1 MRLVLCEKPSQ
12 GRDIAKFL
20 GATQRGDG
28 FLSGPGVTVTW
39 ARGHLLE
46 TAEPEVYG
54 EQYGKPWRTE
64 VLPLLPQQWKLVVK
78 ADAKAQFA
86 VINRLLK
93 QVDEVVIATDADR
106 EGEVI
111 ARELLDY
118 CKFQGRIFRLW
129 MSALDDASIRAA
141 LSDLW
146 PSSRTEALY
155 YAGVGRN
162 RPGHDGLFKL
172 FLREPDTARDF
183 LAVHLPADIRA
194 QVRLDTLK
202 LEPGSFVDQKLREL
216 HSDVLYSVETAEGHA
231 GYIYCLV
238 EHQSTADRM
247 MAWRMMRYSM
257 AVMDA
262 HLKKGNDTLPVVVP
276 LLFYQGTVR
285 PYPYS
290 TDWMDCF
297 DAPALAR
304 EVYSR
309 PWPLVDVSVMED
321 SDLQSHRRMALLEL
335 VQRDIRHR
343 DAASLLRDVV
353 QLIRLAGNT
362 REQVEAVLCYI
373 IYNGMTSES
382 ITPFLYELA
391 GEIPEYKELIMG
403 TIAQQLKEEGIQL
416 GIQQGIEQGIE
427 QARLVAQQKLL
438 ETAYALLDN
447 GVSLDVVI
455 KSTGLSRETLE
466 QPRH

>member
-1 MRLVLCEKPSQ
+1 MDNEK
-12 GRDIAKFL
+12 
-20 GATQRGDG
+20 
-28 FLSGPGVTVTW
+28 
-39 ARGHLLE
+39 GH
-46 TAEPEVYG
+46 
-54 EQYGKPWRTE
+54 
-64 VLPLLPQQWKLVVK
+64 
-78 ADAKAQFA
+78 
-86 VINRLLK
+86 
-93 QVDEVVIATDADR
+93 
-106 EGEVI
+106 
-111 ARELLDY
+111 
-118 CKFQGRIFRLW
+118 
-129 MSALDDASIRAA
+129 
-141 LSDLW
+141 
-146 PSSRTEALY
+146 
-155 YAGVGRN
+155 N

-172 FLREPDTARDF
+172 FLREPATARDF
-183 LAVHLPADIRA
+183 LAAHLPQDIRA
-194 QVRLDTLK
+194 RVRLDTLK

-216 HSDVLYSVETAEGHA
+216 HSDVLYSVETAEGDA

-257 AVMDA
+257 AVMDS
-262 HLKKGNDTLPVVVP
+262 HLKKGNETLPVVVP

-290 TDWMDCF
+290 TDWIDCF
-297 DAPALAR
+297 DSPALAR
-304 EVYSR
+304 EIYSR

-416 GIQQGIEQGIE
+416 GLQQGIEQGIE
-427 QARLVAQQKLL
+427 QERLAAQQKLL

>member
-1 MRLVLCEKPSQ
+1 MDNEK
-12 GRDIAKFL
+12 D
-20 GATQRGDG
+20 
-28 FLSGPGVTVTW
+28 
-39 ARGHLLE
+39 H
-46 TAEPEVYG
+46 
-54 EQYGKPWRTE
+54 
-64 VLPLLPQQWKLVVK
+64 
-78 ADAKAQFA
+78 
-86 VINRLLK
+86 
-93 QVDEVVIATDADR
+93 
-106 EGEVI
+106 
-111 ARELLDY
+111 
-118 CKFQGRIFRLW
+118 
-129 MSALDDASIRAA
+129 
-141 LSDLW
+141 
-146 PSSRTEALY
+146 
-155 YAGVGRN
+155 N

-297 DAPALAR
+297 DVPALAR

-416 GIQQGIEQGIE
+416 GLQQGIQQGIEQGIE
-427 QARLVAQQKLL
+427 QERLAAQQKLL

>member
-1 MRLVLCEKPSQ
+1 MDNEK
-12 GRDIAKFL
+12 
-20 GATQRGDG
+20 
-28 FLSGPGVTVTW
+28 
-39 ARGHLLE
+39 GH
-46 TAEPEVYG
+46 
-54 EQYGKPWRTE
+54 
-64 VLPLLPQQWKLVVK
+64 
-78 ADAKAQFA
+78 
-86 VINRLLK
+86 
-93 QVDEVVIATDADR
+93 
-106 EGEVI
+106 
-111 ARELLDY
+111 
-118 CKFQGRIFRLW
+118 
-129 MSALDDASIRAA
+129 
-141 LSDLW
+141 
-146 PSSRTEALY
+146 
-155 YAGVGRN
+155 N

-297 DAPALAR
+297 DAPSLAR

-373 IYNGMTSES
+373 IYNGMTSEH

-416 GIQQGIEQGIE
+416 GLQQGIEQE
-427 QARLVAQQKLL
+427 RLAARQKLL

>member
-1 MRLVLCEKPSQ
+1 MDNEK
-12 GRDIAKFL
+12 
-20 GATQRGDG
+20 
-28 FLSGPGVTVTW
+28 
-39 ARGHLLE
+39 GH
-46 TAEPEVYG
+46 
-54 EQYGKPWRTE
+54 
-64 VLPLLPQQWKLVVK
+64 
-78 ADAKAQFA
+78 
-86 VINRLLK
+86 
-93 QVDEVVIATDADR
+93 
-106 EGEVI
+106 
-111 ARELLDY
+111 
-118 CKFQGRIFRLW
+118 
-129 MSALDDASIRAA
+129 
-141 LSDLW
+141 
-146 PSSRTEALY
+146 
-155 YAGVGRN
+155 N

-297 DAPALAR
+297 DVPALAR

-416 GIQQGIEQGIE
+416 GLQQGIEQGIE
-427 QARLVAQQKLL
+427 QERLAAQQKLL

>member
-1 MRLVLCEKPSQ
+1 MDNEK
-12 GRDIAKFL
+12 
-20 GATQRGDG
+20 
-28 FLSGPGVTVTW
+28 
-39 ARGHLLE
+39 GH
-46 TAEPEVYG
+46 
-54 EQYGKPWRTE
+54 
-64 VLPLLPQQWKLVVK
+64 
-78 ADAKAQFA
+78 
-86 VINRLLK
+86 
-93 QVDEVVIATDADR
+93 
-106 EGEVI
+106 
-111 ARELLDY
+111 
-118 CKFQGRIFRLW
+118 
-129 MSALDDASIRAA
+129 
-141 LSDLW
+141 
-146 PSSRTEALY
+146 
-155 YAGVGRN
+155 N

-373 IYNGMTSES
+373 IYNGMTSEH

-416 GIQQGIEQGIE
+416 GIQQGLQQGIE
-427 QARLVAQQKLL
+427 QERLAAQQKLL

>member
-1 MRLVLCEKPSQ
+1 MDNEK
-12 GRDIAKFL
+12 
-20 GATQRGDG
+20 
-28 FLSGPGVTVTW
+28 
-39 ARGHLLE
+39 GH
-46 TAEPEVYG
+46 
-54 EQYGKPWRTE
+54 
-64 VLPLLPQQWKLVVK
+64 
-78 ADAKAQFA
+78 
-86 VINRLLK
+86 
-93 QVDEVVIATDADR
+93 
-106 EGEVI
+106 
-111 ARELLDY
+111 
-118 CKFQGRIFRLW
+118 
-129 MSALDDASIRAA
+129 
-141 LSDLW
+141 
-146 PSSRTEALY
+146 
-155 YAGVGRN
+155 N

-172 FLREPDTARDF
+172 FLREPATARDF
-183 LAVHLPADIRA
+183 LAAHLPQDIRA
-194 QVRLDTLK
+194 RVRLDTLK

-216 HSDVLYSVETAEGHA
+216 HSDVLYSVETAEGDA

-257 AVMDA
+257 AVMDS
-262 HLKKGNDTLPVVVP
+262 HLKKGNETLPVVVP

-290 TDWMDCF
+290 TDWIDCF
-297 DAPALAR
+297 DSTALAR
-304 EVYSR
+304 EIYSR

-416 GIQQGIEQGIE
+416 GLQQGIEQGIE
-427 QARLVAQQKLL
+427 QERLAAQQKLL

>member
-1 MRLVLCEKPSQ
+1 MDNEK
-12 GRDIAKFL
+12 
-20 GATQRGDG
+20 
-28 FLSGPGVTVTW
+28 
-39 ARGHLLE
+39 GH
-46 TAEPEVYG
+46 
-54 EQYGKPWRTE
+54 
-64 VLPLLPQQWKLVVK
+64 
-78 ADAKAQFA
+78 
-86 VINRLLK
+86 
-93 QVDEVVIATDADR
+93 
-106 EGEVI
+106 
-111 ARELLDY
+111 
-118 CKFQGRIFRLW
+118 
-129 MSALDDASIRAA
+129 
-141 LSDLW
+141 
-146 PSSRTEALY
+146 
-155 YAGVGRN
+155 N

-373 IYNGMTSES
+373 IYNGMTSEH

-416 GIQQGIEQGIE
+416 GLQQGIEQE
-427 QARLVAQQKLL
+427 RLAAQQKLL

>member
-1 MRLVLCEKPSQ
+1 MDNEK
-12 GRDIAKFL
+12 
-20 GATQRGDG
+20 
-28 FLSGPGVTVTW
+28 
-39 ARGHLLE
+39 GH
-46 TAEPEVYG
+46 
-54 EQYGKPWRTE
+54 
-64 VLPLLPQQWKLVVK
+64 
-78 ADAKAQFA
+78 
-86 VINRLLK
+86 
-93 QVDEVVIATDADR
+93 
-106 EGEVI
+106 
-111 ARELLDY
+111 
-118 CKFQGRIFRLW
+118 
-129 MSALDDASIRAA
+129 
-141 LSDLW
+141 
-146 PSSRTEALY
+146 
-155 YAGVGRN
+155 N

-183 LAVHLPADIRA
+183 LAVHLPADIRS

-290 TDWMDCF
+290 TDWLDCF
-297 DAPALAR
+297 DVPALAR

>member
-1 MRLVLCEKPSQ
+1 MDNEK
-12 GRDIAKFL
+12 
-20 GATQRGDG
+20 
-28 FLSGPGVTVTW
+28 
-39 ARGHLLE
+39 GH
-46 TAEPEVYG
+46 
-54 EQYGKPWRTE
+54 
-64 VLPLLPQQWKLVVK
+64 
-78 ADAKAQFA
+78 
-86 VINRLLK
+86 
-93 QVDEVVIATDADR
+93 
-106 EGEVI
+106 
-111 ARELLDY
+111 
-118 CKFQGRIFRLW
+118 
-129 MSALDDASIRAA
+129 
-141 LSDLW
+141 
-146 PSSRTEALY
+146 
-155 YAGVGRN
+155 N

-297 DAPALAR
+297 DVPALAR

-335 VQRDIRHR
+335 VQRDIQHR

-416 GIQQGIEQGIE
+416 GIQQGIQQGIEQGIE

>member
-1 MRLVLCEKPSQ
+1 MDNEK
-12 GRDIAKFL
+12 
-20 GATQRGDG
+20 
-28 FLSGPGVTVTW
+28 
-39 ARGHLLE
+39 GH
-46 TAEPEVYG
+46 
-54 EQYGKPWRTE
+54 
-64 VLPLLPQQWKLVVK
+64 
-78 ADAKAQFA
+78 
-86 VINRLLK
+86 
-93 QVDEVVIATDADR
+93 
-106 EGEVI
+106 
-111 ARELLDY
+111 
-118 CKFQGRIFRLW
+118 
-129 MSALDDASIRAA
+129 
-141 LSDLW
+141 
-146 PSSRTEALY
+146 
-155 YAGVGRN
+155 N

-403 TIAQQLKEEGIQL
+403 TIAQQLKEEGIQ
-416 GIQQGIEQGIE
+416 QGIEQGIE

>member
-1 MRLVLCEKPSQ
+1 MDNEK
-12 GRDIAKFL
+12 
-20 GATQRGDG
+20 
-28 FLSGPGVTVTW
+28 
-39 ARGHLLE
+39 GH
-46 TAEPEVYG
+46 
-54 EQYGKPWRTE
+54 
-64 VLPLLPQQWKLVVK
+64 
-78 ADAKAQFA
+78 
-86 VINRLLK
+86 
-93 QVDEVVIATDADR
+93 
-106 EGEVI
+106 
-111 ARELLDY
+111 
-118 CKFQGRIFRLW
+118 
-129 MSALDDASIRAA
+129 
-141 LSDLW
+141 
-146 PSSRTEALY
+146 
-155 YAGVGRN
+155 N

-172 FLREPDTARDF
+172 FLREPATARDF
-183 LAVHLPADIRA
+183 LAAHLPQDIRA
-194 QVRLDTLK
+194 RVRLDTLK

-216 HSDVLYSVETAEGHA
+216 HSDVLYSVETAEGDA

-257 AVMDA
+257 AVMDS
-262 HLKKGNDTLPVVVP
+262 HLKKGKETLPVVVP

-290 TDWMDCF
+290 TDWIDCF
-297 DAPALAR
+297 DSPALAR
-304 EVYSR
+304 EIYSR

-416 GIQQGIEQGIE
+416 GLQQGIEQE
-427 QARLVAQQKLL
+427 RLAAQQKLL

>member
-1 MRLVLCEKPSQ
+1 MNSK
-12 GRDIAKFL
+12 
-20 GATQRGDG
+20 
-28 FLSGPGVTVTW
+28 
-39 ARGHLLE
+39 RGHD
-46 TAEPEVYG
+46 P
-54 EQYGKPWRTE
+54 
-64 VLPLLPQQWKLVVK
+64 
-78 ADAKAQFA
+78 
-86 VINRLLK
+86 
-93 QVDEVVIATDADR
+93 
-106 EGEVI
+106 
-111 ARELLDY
+111 
-118 CKFQGRIFRLW
+118 
-129 MSALDDASIRAA
+129 
-141 LSDLW
+141 
-146 PSSRTEALY
+146 
-155 YAGVGRN
+155 
-162 RPGHDGLFKL
+162 LFKL
-172 FLREPDTARDF
+172 FLREPETAKDF
-183 LAVHLPADIRA
+183 LAAHLPQDIRA
-194 QVRLDTLK
+194 RVRLETLK

-216 HSDVLYSVETAEGHA
+216 HSDVLYSVETTDGDA

-262 HLKKGNDTLPVVVP
+262 HLKKGNGTLPVVVP

-290 TDWMDCF
+290 TDWLDCF
-297 DAPALAR
+297 DTPALAR

-362 REQVEAVLCYI
+362 REQVEAILCYI

-403 TIAQQLKEEGIQL
+403 TIAQQLKEEGIQQ
-416 GIQQGIEQGIE
+416 GIQQERQASLEREQ
-427 QARLVAQQKLL
+427 KTLL

>member
-1 MRLVLCEKPSQ
+1 MDNEK
-12 GRDIAKFL
+12 
-20 GATQRGDG
+20 
-28 FLSGPGVTVTW
+28 
-39 ARGHLLE
+39 GH
-46 TAEPEVYG
+46 
-54 EQYGKPWRTE
+54 
-64 VLPLLPQQWKLVVK
+64 
-78 ADAKAQFA
+78 
-86 VINRLLK
+86 
-93 QVDEVVIATDADR
+93 
-106 EGEVI
+106 
-111 ARELLDY
+111 
-118 CKFQGRIFRLW
+118 
-129 MSALDDASIRAA
+129 
-141 LSDLW
+141 
-146 PSSRTEALY
+146 
-155 YAGVGRN
+155 N
-162 RPGHDGLFKL
+162 RPGHDGLFKF

-202 LEPGSFVDQKLREL
+202 LEPGSFVDQTLREL
-216 HSDVLYSVETAEGHA
+216 HSDVLYSVETEEGHA
-231 GYIYCLV
+231 GYIYCLL

-335 VQRDIRHR
+335 VQRDIRRR

-373 IYNGMTSES
+373 IYNGMTNKS

-403 TIAQQLKEEGIQL
+403 TIAQQLKEEGIQ
-416 GIQQGIEQGIE
+416 QGIEQE
-427 QARLVAQQKLL
+427 RLAAQQKLL
-438 ETAYALLDN
+438 ETAWALLDN

>member
-1 MRLVLCEKPSQ
+1 MDNEK
-12 GRDIAKFL
+12 
-20 GATQRGDG
+20 
-28 FLSGPGVTVTW
+28 
-39 ARGHLLE
+39 GH
-46 TAEPEVYG
+46 
-54 EQYGKPWRTE
+54 
-64 VLPLLPQQWKLVVK
+64 
-78 ADAKAQFA
+78 
-86 VINRLLK
+86 
-93 QVDEVVIATDADR
+93 
-106 EGEVI
+106 
-111 ARELLDY
+111 
-118 CKFQGRIFRLW
+118 
-129 MSALDDASIRAA
+129 
-141 LSDLW
+141 
-146 PSSRTEALY
+146 
-155 YAGVGRN
+155 N

-183 LAVHLPADIRA
+183 LAVHLPADIRS

-231 GYIYCLV
+231 GYICCLV

-297 DAPALAR
+297 DVPALAR

-427 QARLVAQQKLL
+427 QARMVAQQKLL

>member
-1 MRLVLCEKPSQ
+1 MDNEK
-12 GRDIAKFL
+12 
-20 GATQRGDG
+20 
-28 FLSGPGVTVTW
+28 
-39 ARGHLLE
+39 GH
-46 TAEPEVYG
+46 
-54 EQYGKPWRTE
+54 
-64 VLPLLPQQWKLVVK
+64 
-78 ADAKAQFA
+78 
-86 VINRLLK
+86 
-93 QVDEVVIATDADR
+93 
-106 EGEVI
+106 
-111 ARELLDY
+111 
-118 CKFQGRIFRLW
+118 
-129 MSALDDASIRAA
+129 
-141 LSDLW
+141 
-146 PSSRTEALY
+146 
-155 YAGVGRN
+155 N

-297 DAPALAR
+297 DVPALAR

-403 TIAQQLKEEGIQL
+403 TIAQ
-416 GIQQGIEQGIE
+416 
-427 QARLVAQQKLL
+427 
-438 ETAYALLDN
+438 
-447 GVSLDVVI
+447 
-455 KSTGLSRETLE
+455 
-466 QPRH
+466 

>member
-1 MRLVLCEKPSQ
+1 MDNEK
-12 GRDIAKFL
+12 
-20 GATQRGDG
+20 
-28 FLSGPGVTVTW
+28 
-39 ARGHLLE
+39 GH
-46 TAEPEVYG
+46 
-54 EQYGKPWRTE
+54 
-64 VLPLLPQQWKLVVK
+64 
-78 ADAKAQFA
+78 
-86 VINRLLK
+86 
-93 QVDEVVIATDADR
+93 
-106 EGEVI
+106 
-111 ARELLDY
+111 
-118 CKFQGRIFRLW
+118 
-129 MSALDDASIRAA
+129 
-141 LSDLW
+141 
-146 PSSRTEALY
+146 
-155 YAGVGRN
+155 N

-297 DAPALAR
+297 DVPALAR

-335 VQRDIRHR
+335 VQRDIRHL

-416 GIQQGIEQGIE
+416 GIQQGIQQGIEQGIE

>member
-1 MRLVLCEKPSQ
+1 MDNEK
-12 GRDIAKFL
+12 
-20 GATQRGDG
+20 
-28 FLSGPGVTVTW
+28 
-39 ARGHLLE
+39 GH
-46 TAEPEVYG
+46 
-54 EQYGKPWRTE
+54 
-64 VLPLLPQQWKLVVK
+64 
-78 ADAKAQFA
+78 
-86 VINRLLK
+86 
-93 QVDEVVIATDADR
+93 
-106 EGEVI
+106 
-111 ARELLDY
+111 
-118 CKFQGRIFRLW
+118 
-129 MSALDDASIRAA
+129 
-141 LSDLW
+141 
-146 PSSRTEALY
+146 
-155 YAGVGRN
+155 N
-162 RPGHDGLFKL
+162 RPGHDGLFKF

-202 LEPGSFVDQKLREL
+202 LEPGSFVDQTLREL
-216 HSDVLYSVETAEGHA
+216 HSDVLYSVETEEGHA
-231 GYIYCLV
+231 GYIYCLL

-335 VQRDIRHR
+335 VQRDIRRR

-373 IYNGMTSES
+373 IYNGMTNES

-403 TIAQQLKEEGIQL
+403 TIAQQLKEEGIQQ
-416 GIQQGIEQGIE
+416 GIQQERQASLEREQ
-427 QARLVAQQKLL
+427 KTLL
-438 ETAYALLDN
+438 QTAWALLDN

>member
-1 MRLVLCEKPSQ
+1 MDNEK
-12 GRDIAKFL
+12 
-20 GATQRGDG
+20 
-28 FLSGPGVTVTW
+28 
-39 ARGHLLE
+39 GH
-46 TAEPEVYG
+46 
-54 EQYGKPWRTE
+54 
-64 VLPLLPQQWKLVVK
+64 
-78 ADAKAQFA
+78 
-86 VINRLLK
+86 
-93 QVDEVVIATDADR
+93 
-106 EGEVI
+106 
-111 ARELLDY
+111 
-118 CKFQGRIFRLW
+118 
-129 MSALDDASIRAA
+129 
-141 LSDLW
+141 
-146 PSSRTEALY
+146 
-155 YAGVGRN
+155 N

-238 EHQSTADRM
+238 EHQSSADRM

-297 DAPALAR
+297 DVPALAR

-373 IYNGMTSES
+373 IYNGMTSEL

-416 GIQQGIEQGIE
+416 GLQQGIQQGIEHE
-427 QARLVAQQKLL
+427 RLAAQQKLL

-466 QPRH
+466 KPRH

>member
-1 MRLVLCEKPSQ
+1 MDNEK
-12 GRDIAKFL
+12 
-20 GATQRGDG
+20 
-28 FLSGPGVTVTW
+28 
-39 ARGHLLE
+39 GH
-46 TAEPEVYG
+46 
-54 EQYGKPWRTE
+54 
-64 VLPLLPQQWKLVVK
+64 
-78 ADAKAQFA
+78 
-86 VINRLLK
+86 
-93 QVDEVVIATDADR
+93 
-106 EGEVI
+106 
-111 ARELLDY
+111 
-118 CKFQGRIFRLW
+118 
-129 MSALDDASIRAA
+129 
-141 LSDLW
+141 
-146 PSSRTEALY
+146 
-155 YAGVGRN
+155 N

-297 DAPALAR
+297 DVPALAR

-353 QLIRLAGNT
+353 QPIRLAGNT

-416 GIQQGIEQGIE
+416 GIQQGIQQGIEQGIE

>member
-1 MRLVLCEKPSQ
+1 MDNEK
-12 GRDIAKFL
+12 
-20 GATQRGDG
+20 
-28 FLSGPGVTVTW
+28 
-39 ARGHLLE
+39 GH
-46 TAEPEVYG
+46 
-54 EQYGKPWRTE
+54 
-64 VLPLLPQQWKLVVK
+64 
-78 ADAKAQFA
+78 
-86 VINRLLK
+86 
-93 QVDEVVIATDADR
+93 
-106 EGEVI
+106 
-111 ARELLDY
+111 
-118 CKFQGRIFRLW
+118 
-129 MSALDDASIRAA
+129 
-141 LSDLW
+141 
-146 PSSRTEALY
+146 
-155 YAGVGRN
+155 N

-172 FLREPDTARDF
+172 FLREPGTAQDF
-183 LAVHLPADIRA
+183 LVAHLPQDIRA

-202 LEPGSFVDQKLREL
+202 LEPGSFVDQTLREL
-216 HSDVLYSVETAEGHA
+216 HSDVLYSVETAEGDA

-262 HLKKGNDTLPVVVP
+262 HLKKGNETLPVVVP

-304 EVYSR
+304 DVYSR

-343 DAASLLRDVV
+343 DAASLLRDAV

-373 IYNGMTSES
+373 IYNGMTSER

-416 GIQQGIEQGIE
+416 GIQQER
-427 QARLVAQQKLL
+427 QASLERERNLAQQTLL

-447 GVSLDVVI
+447 GVSLEVVI

-466 QPRH
+466 KPRH

>member
-1 MRLVLCEKPSQ
+1 MDNEK
-12 GRDIAKFL
+12 
-20 GATQRGDG
+20 
-28 FLSGPGVTVTW
+28 
-39 ARGHLLE
+39 GH
-46 TAEPEVYG
+46 
-54 EQYGKPWRTE
+54 
-64 VLPLLPQQWKLVVK
+64 
-78 ADAKAQFA
+78 
-86 VINRLLK
+86 
-93 QVDEVVIATDADR
+93 
-106 EGEVI
+106 
-111 ARELLDY
+111 
-118 CKFQGRIFRLW
+118 
-129 MSALDDASIRAA
+129 
-141 LSDLW
+141 
-146 PSSRTEALY
+146 
-155 YAGVGRN
+155 N

-335 VQRDIRHR
+335 VQRDNRPVDIYLVDSAGSDDTIRQWALAHHIPVDKVR
-343 DAASLLRDVV
+343 SRQITLNHDNGNWLKYGQGRMPVV
-353 QLIRLAGNT
+353 L
-362 REQVEAVLCYI
+362 
-373 IYNGMTSES
+373 
-382 ITPFLYELA
+382 
-391 GEIPEYKELIMG
+391 
-403 TIAQQLKEEGIQL
+403 
-416 GIQQGIEQGIE
+416 QQGASGWQI
-427 QARLVAQQKLL
+427 AAF
-438 ETAYALLDN
+438 
-447 GVSLDVVI
+447 
-455 KSTGLSRETLE
+455 
-466 QPRH
+466 

>member
-1 MRLVLCEKPSQ
+1 MDNEK
-12 GRDIAKFL
+12 
-20 GATQRGDG
+20 
-28 FLSGPGVTVTW
+28 
-39 ARGHLLE
+39 GH
-46 TAEPEVYG
+46 
-54 EQYGKPWRTE
+54 
-64 VLPLLPQQWKLVVK
+64 
-78 ADAKAQFA
+78 
-86 VINRLLK
+86 
-93 QVDEVVIATDADR
+93 
-106 EGEVI
+106 
-111 ARELLDY
+111 
-118 CKFQGRIFRLW
+118 
-129 MSALDDASIRAA
+129 
-141 LSDLW
+141 
-146 PSSRTEALY
+146 
-155 YAGVGRN
+155 N

-321 SDLQSHRRMALLEL
+321 SDLQSHRRMTLLEL

>member
-1 MRLVLCEKPSQ
+1 
-12 GRDIAKFL
+12 
-20 GATQRGDG
+20 
-28 FLSGPGVTVTW
+28 
-39 ARGHLLE
+39 
-46 TAEPEVYG
+46 
-54 EQYGKPWRTE
+54 
-64 VLPLLPQQWKLVVK
+64 
-78 ADAKAQFA
+78 
-86 VINRLLK
+86 
-93 QVDEVVIATDADR
+93 
-106 EGEVI
+106 
-111 ARELLDY
+111 
-118 CKFQGRIFRLW
+118 
-129 MSALDDASIRAA
+129 
-141 LSDLW
+141 
-146 PSSRTEALY
+146 
-155 YAGVGRN
+155 
-162 RPGHDGLFKL
+162 
-172 FLREPDTARDF
+172 
-183 LAVHLPADIRA
+183 
-194 QVRLDTLK
+194 
-202 LEPGSFVDQKLREL
+202 
-216 HSDVLYSVETAEGHA
+216 
-231 GYIYCLV
+231 
-238 EHQSTADRM
+238 
-247 MAWRMMRYSM
+247 
-257 AVMDA
+257 
-262 HLKKGNDTLPVVVP
+262 
-276 LLFYQGTVR
+276 
-285 PYPYS
+285 
-290 TDWMDCF
+290 
-297 DAPALAR
+297 AR

-416 GIQQGIEQGIE
+416 GIQQGIQQGIEQGIE

>member
-1 MRLVLCEKPSQ
+1 MDNEK
-12 GRDIAKFL
+12 
-20 GATQRGDG
+20 
-28 FLSGPGVTVTW
+28 
-39 ARGHLLE
+39 GH
-46 TAEPEVYG
+46 
-54 EQYGKPWRTE
+54 
-64 VLPLLPQQWKLVVK
+64 
-78 ADAKAQFA
+78 
-86 VINRLLK
+86 
-93 QVDEVVIATDADR
+93 
-106 EGEVI
+106 
-111 ARELLDY
+111 
-118 CKFQGRIFRLW
+118 
-129 MSALDDASIRAA
+129 
-141 LSDLW
+141 
-146 PSSRTEALY
+146 
-155 YAGVGRN
+155 N

-297 DAPALAR
+297 DVPALAR

-321 SDLQSHRRMALLEL
+321 SDLQSHRRMELLEL

-416 GIQQGIEQGIE
+416 GIQQGIQQGIEQGIE

>member
-1 MRLVLCEKPSQ
+1 MDNEK
-12 GRDIAKFL
+12 
-20 GATQRGDG
+20 
-28 FLSGPGVTVTW
+28 
-39 ARGHLLE
+39 GH
-46 TAEPEVYG
+46 
-54 EQYGKPWRTE
+54 
-64 VLPLLPQQWKLVVK
+64 
-78 ADAKAQFA
+78 
-86 VINRLLK
+86 
-93 QVDEVVIATDADR
+93 
-106 EGEVI
+106 
-111 ARELLDY
+111 
-118 CKFQGRIFRLW
+118 
-129 MSALDDASIRAA
+129 
-141 LSDLW
+141 
-146 PSSRTEALY
+146 
-155 YAGVGRN
+155 N

-183 LAVHLPADIRA
+183 LAVHLPADIRS

-297 DAPALAR
+297 DVPALAR

-416 GIQQGIEQGIE
+416 GIQQGIEQ
-427 QARLVAQQKLL
+427 ARMVAQQKLL

>member
-1 MRLVLCEKPSQ
+1 MDNEK
-12 GRDIAKFL
+12 
-20 GATQRGDG
+20 
-28 FLSGPGVTVTW
+28 
-39 ARGHLLE
+39 GHN
-46 TAEPEVYG
+46 
-54 EQYGKPWRTE
+54 Q
-64 VLPLLPQQWKLVVK
+64 
-78 ADAKAQFA
+78 
-86 VINRLLK
+86 
-93 QVDEVVIATDADR
+93 
-106 EGEVI
+106 
-111 ARELLDY
+111 
-118 CKFQGRIFRLW
+118 
-129 MSALDDASIRAA
+129 
-141 LSDLW
+141 
-146 PSSRTEALY
+146 
-155 YAGVGRN
+155 
-162 RPGHDGLFKL
+162 PGHDGLFKL

-183 LAVHLPADIRA
+183 LAVHLPADIRS

-297 DAPALAR
+297 DVPALAR

-416 GIQQGIEQGIE
+416 GIQQGIEQ
-427 QARLVAQQKLL
+427 ARLVAQQKLL

>member
-1 MRLVLCEKPSQ
+1 MDNEK
-12 GRDIAKFL
+12 
-20 GATQRGDG
+20 
-28 FLSGPGVTVTW
+28 
-39 ARGHLLE
+39 GH
-46 TAEPEVYG
+46 
-54 EQYGKPWRTE
+54 
-64 VLPLLPQQWKLVVK
+64 
-78 ADAKAQFA
+78 
-86 VINRLLK
+86 
-93 QVDEVVIATDADR
+93 
-106 EGEVI
+106 
-111 ARELLDY
+111 
-118 CKFQGRIFRLW
+118 
-129 MSALDDASIRAA
+129 
-141 LSDLW
+141 
-146 PSSRTEALY
+146 
-155 YAGVGRN
+155 N
-162 RPGHDGLFKL
+162 RPGHDGLFKF

-202 LEPGSFVDQKLREL
+202 LEPGSFVDQTLREL

-231 GYIYCLV
+231 GYIYCLL

-297 DAPALAR
+297 DVPALAR

-335 VQRDIRHR
+335 VQRDIRRR

-373 IYNGMTSES
+373 IYNGMTNES

-403 TIAQQLKEEGIQL
+403 TIAQQLKEEGIQ
-416 GIQQGIEQGIE
+416 QGIEQE
-427 QARLVAQQKLL
+427 RLAAQQKLL
-438 ETAYALLDN
+438 ETAWALLDN

>member
-1 MRLVLCEKPSQ
+1 MDNEK
-12 GRDIAKFL
+12 
-20 GATQRGDG
+20 
-28 FLSGPGVTVTW
+28 
-39 ARGHLLE
+39 GH
-46 TAEPEVYG
+46 
-54 EQYGKPWRTE
+54 
-64 VLPLLPQQWKLVVK
+64 
-78 ADAKAQFA
+78 
-86 VINRLLK
+86 
-93 QVDEVVIATDADR
+93 
-106 EGEVI
+106 
-111 ARELLDY
+111 
-118 CKFQGRIFRLW
+118 
-129 MSALDDASIRAA
+129 
-141 LSDLW
+141 
-146 PSSRTEALY
+146 
-155 YAGVGRN
+155 N

-194 QVRLDTLK
+194 QVRLDTLN

-297 DAPALAR
+297 DAPSLAR

-373 IYNGMTSES
+373 IYNGMTSEH

-416 GIQQGIEQGIE
+416 GLQQGIEQGIE
-427 QARLVAQQKLL
+427 QERLAAQQKLL